1 LAQAVDTE
9 YRLSTEPKLKAFVSD
24 VLTKV
29 GVARADAETV
39 ASVLVAAD
47 MRGVE
52 SHGVARLESYYVS
65 RIRSGKLE
73 AAPTVSVV
81 RETPTSLV
89 LDAGNGLGHPAGKR
103 AMLSV
108 IDKAKQS
115 GVAFGAVKNS
125 NHFGIAGFYAM
136 LALEHDMIGIASTN
150 SVRYGAPTYGKDI
163 MLGTNP
169 WAYAIPAQNEPAFVL
184 DFATTTVPRG
194 KLEVYQ
200 RKEKQL
206 GAGWAIDENGAQTL
220 KPEEALKGA
229 LLPLGGFGVDNG
241 GHKGYG
247 LGLLV
252 DIMCAVLSGGAFGN
266 DLPLPNSGAEPGKIS
281 HFFGAIRIDGFRDV
295 AAFKTDMDKELRA
308 FKDSQKAPGFDRIY
322 VAGEI
327 EHEKT
332 NFARKNG
339 VPVHV
344 RFGAVSRSSRASSI
358 CRSRSND
365 SAARSPGLGR
375 DDQGVR
381 RPARRGDPRRR
392 LCIRRTFQHGHARRP
407 RRRGALSPRR
417 SGSARTAG
425 ARA

>member
-1 LAQAVDTE
+1 LAQAVDIE
-9 YRLSTEPKLKAFVSD
+9 YRLTTEPKLKHFVSAS
-24 VLTKV
+24 LTKV
-29 GVARADAETV
+29 GVAQADAATV
-39 ASVLVAAD
+39 ADVLVAAD
-47 MRGVE
+47 VRGVE

-65 RIRSGKLE
+65 RIRSGKLL
-73 AAPTVSVV
+73 AAPSVTVV
-81 RETPTSLV
+81 RETPTSIV

-103 AMLSV
+103 AMETVLE
-108 IDKAKQS
+108 KAKTA

-125 NHFGIAGFYAM
+125 NHFGIAGYYAM

-150 SVRYGAPTYGKDI
+150 SVRYGAPTFGKDI

-200 RKEKQL
+200 RKEKSL
-206 GAGWAIDENGAQTL
+206 NPGWAIDANGRETV
-220 KPEEALKGA
+220 KPEEALEGA
-229 LLPLGGFGVDNG
+229 LLPLGGFGIDNG

-295 AAFKTDMDKELRA
+295 PDFKADMDRELRA
-308 FKDSQKAPGFDRIY
+308 FKDSQKAPGFERIY

-332 NFARKNG
+332 AYHREHG

-344 RFGAVSRSSRASSI
+344 KVWTGLEKLAGELGIPFDI
-358 CRSRSND
+358 
-365 SAARSPGLGR
+365 AR
-375 DDQGVR
+375 
-381 RPARRGDPRRR
+381 
-392 LCIRRTFQHGHARRP
+392 
-407 RRRGALSPRR
+407 
-417 SGSARTAG
+417 
-425 ARA
+425 